1 MSRTE
6 NPKNAVRDVFISTR
20 VRELLRMRHEAAGRP
35 REGWV
40 FPGSTQSGRIE
51 SLKSQHRKALK
62 DSGVRPFVRHS
73 LRHTCLTRLGETGCD
88 PFTLCKLAGHSS
100 VKISEKYIHLSNERG
115 IDAVANLERY
125 NLRKEREI
133 AACTTVQ

>member
-1 MSRTE
+1 
-6 NPKNAVRDVFISTR
+6 
-20 VRELLRMRHEAAGRP
+20 MRHETQKKP
-35 REGWV
+35 RDGWV
-40 FPGSTQSGRIE
+40 FPAGTKSGRVE

-62 DSGVRPFVRHS
+62 VSKVRPFVLHS

-115 IDAVANLERY
+115 VNAVAALEHY
-125 NLRKEREI
+125 NLRKEREL
-133 AACTTVQ
+133 ATTTVQ